1 MGGRLNCP
9 GLYPEI
15 ANRRPWAY
23 SATANAIWEYTSH
36 MSWSHRLL
44 RAWIV
49 VSVLWI
55 GFCGYRLVAD
65 WPVLGQFRMV
75 MIVPRNSQTTVPPE
89 VLAKAKAEA
98 ATKYKQIVQAHIV
111 RIAMQAILRPASLLA
126 SGVIVLWIARRIR
139 KS

>member
-1 MGGRLNCP
+1 MPSGEAAFQPMLADEVAVVT
-9 GLYPEI
+9 LYP
-15 ANRRPWAY
+15 Y
-23 SATANAIWEYTSH
+23 SSH
-36 MSWSHRLL
+36 MSWSHGLL

-49 VSVLWI
+49 VTVLWI

-89 VLAKAKAEA
+89 VLAKAREEA
-98 ATKYKQIVQAHIV
+98 ATTHKQIVQAHV
-111 RIAMQAILRPASLLA
+111 LRTAMQAILQPAALLA

>member
-1 MGGRLNCP
+1 MN
-9 GLYPEI
+9 
-15 ANRRPWAY
+15 
-23 SATANAIWEYTSH
+23 
-36 MSWSHRLL
+36 WSRVLF
-44 RAWIV
+44 RAWV
-49 VSVLWI
+49 FVTVLWI

-98 ATKYKQIVQAHIV
+98 ATKYKRIVQAHV
-111 RIAMQAILRPASLLA
+111 LQIAMQAILRPAALLA
-126 SGVIVLWIARRIR
+126 SGVIVLWIARRFR